1 VPNEIGTEA
10 YILIKGSKRTG
21 VGPGL
26 AETLAAVGHLG
37 DGLVRTST
45 LDTRVQNVVNS
56 AAEPV
61 STLVTGSA
69 SAVLD
74 ESGSRARRGEH
85 CHS

>member
-1 VPNEIGTEA
+1 MLNFIGIRT

-21 VGPGL
+21 VGPAL
-26 AETLAAVGHLG
+26 TETLATVGHLG

-56 AAEPV
+56 TAEPV
-61 STLVTGSA
+61 STLVTGRT

-85 CHS
+85 CDS